1 MSKIIKLITCLL
13 LLYASSA
20 FSTGISYE
28 VKKGDT
34 LWAISKDIAE
44 QHDQNIFQVM
54 FVIQKMNQNAF
65 IQKNINLLLAE
76 SMLQLPT
83 LHDIE
88 KELLSQEVL
97 LSEMI
102 RQNAE
107 WESYKNSRVQKLQPP
122 SSSTSSA
129 AEKASQTK
137 EQQSEGTTET
147 SNSKKEV
154 ERLKILADDL
164 ATQESAVL
172 RESENIESKKL
183 EVSEM
188 RSRLQ
193 NLEELL
199 NKQTNVIAL
208 QSNQLLKLK
217 DKLNLAKTQK
227 KRPLKTTEEDT
238 QRDSIKKYFFTPE
251 PYLLSLLILLFF
263 VALLWKQKVPGMYV
277 TESSYEES
285 SLLDRE
291 EDIDV
296 MDTVD
301 ASHQSTTL
309 LNLAH
314 VYIEMK
320 NSDKAKSVL
329 EQVLSIG
336 SPDDVAEAK
345 DLISKL
351 KKLRSSD

>member
-1 MSKIIKLITCLL
+1 MSKIIKLTTCLL
-13 LLYASSA
+13 LLYASSV

-54 FVIQKMNQNAF
+54 FVIQNMNQNAF

-88 KELLSQEVL
+88 KGLLPQEVL

-107 WESYKNSRVQKLQPP
+107 WESYKNSRVQKLQSP
-122 SSSTSSA
+122 SSSTSA
-129 AEKASQTK
+129 AEKTSQTK
-137 EQQSEGTTET
+137 EQQSEGTAE
-147 SNSKKEV
+147 SSSSKEEV

-188 RSRLQ
+188 RLRLQ
-193 NLEELL
+193 NLGELL

-217 DKLNLAKTQK
+217 DKLDAAKTQK
-227 KRPLKTTEEDT
+227 KRSLKTAEEDT
-238 QRDSIKKYFFTPE
+238 QRDNIKKYFFTPE
-251 PYLLSLLILLFF
+251 PYLLSLLILLFLT
-263 VALLWKQKVPGMYV
+263 ALLWKEKVPGMNV
-277 TESSYEES
+277 TEPSNEEN

-291 EDIDV
+291 EDADV
-296 MDTVD
+296 MDIVD
-301 ASHQSTTL
+301 TSHQSATL

-314 VYIEMK
+314 VYVEMK
-320 NSDKAKSVL
+320 NLDKARSVL

-351 KKLRSSD
+351 KK